1 MNSRQNVAIQQQLLL
16 RGKKINMKSK
26 KRGKT
31 QKKHGVTNLKNEMIC
46 FGDKR
51 NKRINDL
58 FQKELEKEDPTSP
71 IKFQI
76 KQRERERERERE
88 NSK

>member
-1 MNSRQNVAIQQQLLL
+1 
-16 RGKKINMKSK
+16 MKSK

-31 QKKHGVTNLKNEMIC
+31 QKKHGITNLKNEMIY

-76 KQRERERERERE
+76 KQKGRERETRASEECKIQIGFAKE
-88 NSK
+88 

>member
-1 MNSRQNVAIQQQLLL
+1 
-16 RGKKINMKSK
+16 MKSK

-31 QKKHGVTNLKNEMIC
+31 QKKHGITNLKNEMIY

-76 KQRERERERERE
+76 KQKGRERERIASEECKIQIGFAKE
-88 NSK
+88 